1 MPNWNKTLIEY
12 DANNNPIYI
21 GMAREIDKK
30 ENDPGWYLK
39 KLTWDASGNMVEKKK
54 QIGTWTN
61 RTDGWNI

>member
-21 GMAREIDKK
+21 GMAKEIDKK

>member
-61 RTDGWNI
+61 RTDGWTT